1 MIRAV
6 IFDFSGILADDDPI
20 PMKGL
25 PQVAEEEGPAFAEDE
40 YMELDGV

>member
-20 PMKGL
+20 HMKAL
-25 PQVAEEEGPAFAEDE
+25 HQVAEEEGPAFAEAE
-40 YMELDGV
+40 YVELD